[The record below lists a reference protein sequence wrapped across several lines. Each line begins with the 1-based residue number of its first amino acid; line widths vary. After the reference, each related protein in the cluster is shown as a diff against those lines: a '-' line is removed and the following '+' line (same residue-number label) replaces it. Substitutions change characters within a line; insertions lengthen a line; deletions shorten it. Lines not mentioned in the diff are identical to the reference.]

1 MYILLLLLFLA
12 NENARVI
19 DRNLPHG
26 AHTLPHQCMRIC
38 GNTSRSRVAIPMS
51 NSHRDNEES
60 ASKCPSNKCA
70 RRLDNVKRH
79 LTESVVVLPPGNGTS
94 GVGLGRPLEENSR
107 VALDYIH
114 QNKPEKYSVL
124 EWELRCKLA
133 VAYRIA
139 DYYNWKQVIFNHIT
153 VRIPGSEKEE
163 NGPHFL
169 INPLGLRFNEMTAS
183 SLMKVTID
191 GEIIDQGTTDGTLF
205 RQGYVIHSAIHE
217 VRHDV
222 MCCWHCHQ
230 HDATAISM
238 TKGGLLPLSQEALDI
253 FPLIAYHPFE
263 GTANSLDERPRLQKS
278 LGDNAMILV
287 LENHGPCALGP
298 NIETAFHL
306 MYFFCRSAT
315 YQQRAMAAVGGD
327 LSVTFAI
334 QAKA

>member
-1 MYILLLLLFLA
+1 MSSN
-12 NENARVI
+12 NEKKIVN
-19 DRNLPHG
+19 NE
-26 AHTLPHQCMRIC
+26 
-38 GNTSRSRVAIPMS
+38 RSTAQQ
-51 NSHRDNEES
+51 
-60 ASKCPSNKCA
+60 
-70 RRLDNVKRH
+70 RRLNSIKRH
-79 LTESVVVLPPGNGTS
+79 LTESAALILPSANGTGYGS
-94 GVGLGRPLEENSR
+94 GIENPLEENTNF
-107 VALDYIH
+107 VMDYIRET
-114 QNKPEKYSVL
+114 KPEKYSMV

-163 NGPHFL
+163 NGPYFL
-169 INPLGLRFNEMTAS
+169 INPLGLRFNEVTAS
-183 SLMKVTID
+183 CLMTVTID

-222 MCCWHCHQ
+222 MCCWHSHQ
-230 HDATAISM
+230 HDATAIAM
-238 TKGGLLPLSQEALDI
+238 TKEGLLHLSQEALDI
-253 FPLIAYHPFE
+253 YPLIKYHPFE

-278 LGDNAMILV
+278 LGNEALILV

-315 YQQRAMAAVGGD
+315 YQQRALAAVGGASQD
-327 LSVTFAI
+327 YLPSKEKVI
-334 QAKA
+334 K